1 MGLAIE
7 PPIDILVHFKFFGIS
22 GTIFTFFVQKVE
34 FSKIFHTKIALTSKL
49 DMGIGQDSS

>member
-7 PPIDILVHFKFFGIS
+7 PPNDILVHFKFFGIS
-22 GTIFTFFVQKVE
+22 GTIFAFFVQKVE
-34 FSKIFHTKIALTSKL
+34 FLKICHSQIALISKL